1 MPINYPVP
9 FFSNTPDDTHCFQA
23 AMKMVY
29 EYFKP
34 DEKLSFAEWD
44 KISAK
49 VEGLYTWQMAGLLW
63 MAKDFYVTDIETFD
77 YKRFIEE
84 GGSYLHELLGDEVAE
99 NQIKN
104 SDIEQEKRYAREFLD
119 RIRIDRRAPAIND
132 ITVLL
137 DKINL
142 VVCNVNARVMN
153 NKEGYAGHFVVV
165 KGYDEEHLI
174 VHDPGLPAYEN
185 RKVPYELFM
194 KAWAYPNKNAL
205 NLMAFQLK

>member
-1 MPINYPVP
+1 MPINCHVP
-9 FFSNTPDDTHCFQA
+9 FYSNAPDDTHCFQA

-84 GGSYLHELLGDEVAE
+84 GG
-99 NQIKN
+99 
-104 SDIEQEKRYAREFLD
+104 
-119 RIRIDRRAPAIND
+119 
-132 ITVLL
+132 
-137 DKINL
+137 
-142 VVCNVNARVMN
+142 
-153 NKEGYAGHFVVV
+153 
-165 KGYDEEHLI
+165 
-174 VHDPGLPAYEN
+174 
-185 RKVPYELFM
+185 
-194 KAWAYPNKNAL
+194 
-205 NLMAFQLK
+205 